1 MFSGKKAIIFDLDG
15 TLIDS
20 VGVWNDVDRELV
32 RRLGGGEQDGDAL
45 QHQRDDVLRR
55 YAADSNPY
63 GQYCAFLKRKYG
75 TSLTTDEVHDLR
87 YRIAGDFLVNVV
99 DYKPGAQLFLRELK
113 SRGFLLSIATTTRRR
128 TVDIYRTLN
137 KNLLGKAPLDEF
149 FHPIFTRED
158 VTCMKPHP
166 QVYAKVMKILNV
178 TESDCLIFE
187 DSLIGVESARNA
199 GIQCVAVYDRYSDG
213 EREKIE
219 SLADWNAEDYPQL
232 LDLLRRETGEG
243 SSPASR

>member
-20 VGVWNDVDRELV
+20 VGVWNAVDKELV

-55 YAADSNPY
+55 YAADGNPY

-75 TSLTTDEVHDLR
+75 SPLTADEVHDLR
-87 YRIAGDFLVNVV
+87 YRIARDFLVNVV
-99 DYKPGAQLFLRELK
+99 DYKPDAQLFVKELK
-113 SRGFLLSIATTTRRR
+113 SRGFLLSIATTTRRG

-137 KNLLGKAPLDEF
+137 KNLLDKAPLDEF
-149 FHPIFTRED
+149 FFPIFTRED
-158 VTCMKPHP
+158 VACMKPHP
-166 QVYAKVMKILNV
+166 EVYGKVMEILNV
-178 TESDCLIFE
+178 AENDCLIFE

-213 EREKIE
+213 ERREIE
-219 SLADWNAEDYPQL
+219 NLADWNAENYAQL

-243 SSPASR
+243 SFSASR